1 MPTVHELYE
10 LWAGES
16 ELRDALTRSLDPRGP
31 DWLFDVFAALGPQA
45 GELVVDVGARDG
57 KHATE
62 LARRFGVRT
71 VAVDPVPQH
80 PDVVEGK
87 AEELPFADGSVDWI
101 WCRDVL
107 VHVDVPRALA
117 EFARV
122 LRPGGAAVVYV
133 TLPTD
138 RLEPREAAELTH
150 ALALTGVTHDKLE
163 SAARDAGLVE
173 RSVERLGTEWRE
185 EMAESG
191 RWNVLGEVLEL
202 ARLVRRRDELVA
214 QHGDAAVEA
223 EWGGLVWGVYQVL
236 GKLCPTVYVWER
248 AA

>member
-10 LWAGES
+10 LWAADS

-31 DWLFDVFAALGPQA
+31 DWLFDVFAGLGPKPDD
-45 GELVVDVGARDG
+45 LVVDVGARNG
-57 KHATE
+57 KHTLE
-62 LARRFGVRT
+62 LARRFGVR
-71 VAVDPVPQH
+71 AIGIDPVPQH
-80 PDVVEGK
+80 PDVVEAT

-107 VHVDVPRALA
+107 VHVDVRRALA

-133 TLPTD
+133 TLPTE
-138 RLEPREAAELTH
+138 RLEPREAEELTR
-150 ALALTGVTHDKLE
+150 ALALSGVTRAELE
-163 SAARDAGLVE
+163 QAARNAGLAE
-173 RSVERLGTEWRE
+173 RSVERLWSEWRE

-191 RWNVLGEVLEL
+191 RWNVGGEVLEL
-202 ARLVRRRDELVA
+202 ARLQRHRHELVT
-214 QHGDAAVEA
+214 QYGESAVDA

-236 GKLCPTVYVWER
+236 GKLCPTVYVWTR
-248 AA
+248 